1 MSEQTVADV
10 EAVAYLAALV
20 GWNLKEV
27 ADKAGLS
34 ADELTAVLEEQVKL
48 FKQNL
53 AEGDQEWN

>member
-53 AEGDQEWN
+53 AEGEQEWN